1 MNIVQ
6 LEGGK
11 GVYSGETLVAWILEG
26 VNGKL
31 FVKKARSNDIE
42 VEVPDMVIAEA
53 VAFYFIRAHE
63 FSLDIN
69 KISYDNG
76 SLLVEMRMP
85 ISTMELVIKI
95 EE

>member
-42 VEVPDMVIAEA
+42 VEVPDMVTAGA
-53 VAFYFIRAHE
+53 VALYFIRAHE
-63 FSLDIN
+63 LSLDIN
-69 KISYDNG
+69 RVSYDNG
-76 SLLVEMRMP
+76 DLFVELKMP
-85 ISTMELVIKI
+85 ISVVEISINL
-95 EE
+95 